1 MSDVHVIEMYQ
12 LSGRARRAAGFMRFS
27 WDPPAPAEVER
38 NFAEERS
45 KSPIGPRFEERV
57 IPLGATQGLYFADY
71 ASGASRVRFRIGFD
85 PAGLMPLVEPV
96 EPLPPD
102 PRANQPAT
110 ARLRLPFDGLWWA
123 TAAPTPEI
131 GNHHVAASDQRHAFD
146 FVIWQNGA
154 THRGQGQDNADYW
167 AWGQAVLAPAQ
178 GTVVAVHDGVADN
191 RPGTETNTAQP
202 AGNHVVVD
210 LGHGEFAALAHFRKG
225 SIRVAKG
232 DVVTS
237 GQVLGLVG
245 NSGNSSEPHI
255 HFHVQD
261 GPRFDPG
268 RSVGIPVRFEDYEA
282 DGALHAGGT
291 PSGGQF
297 VSSLGHDTKGG

>member
-1 MSDVHVIEMYQ
+1 
-12 LSGRARRAAGFMRFS
+12 
-27 WDPPAPAEVER
+27 
-38 NFAEERS
+38 
-45 KSPIGPRFEERV
+45 
-57 IPLGATQGLYFADY
+57 
-71 ASGASRVRFRIGFD
+71 VRFRIGFD

-102 PRANQPAT
+102 PRATQPAT

-123 TAAPTPEI
+123 TVAPTPEI

-167 AWGQAVLAPAQ
+167 AWGQALLAPAQ

-210 LGHGEFAALAHFRKG
+210 LGHGEFAALVHFRKG

-232 DVVTS
+232 DFVTS

-245 NSGNSSEPHI
+245 NSGNSSEPI
-255 HFHVQD
+255 STFTSRT
-261 GPRFDPG
+261 GPGSIPADRLGSRCASTTTRPTAPPTLTAHPRVASSFRRSDTTRRAERWRSSRSPG
-268 RSVGIPVRFEDYEA
+268 S
-282 DGALHAGGT
+282 
-291 PSGGQF
+291 PSA
-297 VSSLGHDTKGG
+297 SAKL